1 MLSSFRPQKVSMNIK
16 PALFEDYDIRRVYDE
31 KSETWYFSVV
41 DIIRAYCS
49 SLIFRQRV
57 STGIS

>member
-1 MLSSFRPQKVSMNIK
+1 MNIT
-16 PALFEDYDIRRVYDE
+16 PALFEDYDIRRV
-31 KSETWYFSVV
+31 FSVV